1 MTPEELESKKEF
13 KLVTFV
19 SDLFWII
26 IEIAILVKFAIAFWN
41 EQYDQA
47 AVYVCML
54 GWFEVSRTRRQI
66 KEIKK
71 SLSL

>member
-1 MTPEELESKKEF
+1 MTSEELESTKEF

-26 IEIAILVKFAIAFWN
+26 IELIVFVQFANAFWN
-41 EQYDQA
+41 DQYDQA

-54 GWFEVSRTRRQI
+54 GWFEVSRTRKQI